1 MSGNAFNLAKFLN
14 SPDHIFTL
22 VGLKKKMLQP
32 TFFLIIAIGLE
43 TKFEKVN

>member
-22 VGLKKKMLQP
+22 VGLKKKNASAN
-32 TFFLIIAIGLE
+32 FFLIIAIGLE